1 VQAQIL
7 GKPGISPISASNVS
21 APPSACTD
29 PGSKVGD
36 GQMGVLEKILWLL
49 VDGWLWCL
57 MIKFF
62 VAILNLGFLGCF
74 GYGFQTPG
82 LGANSEVEWERSR
95 KNNNI

>member
-49 VDGWLWCL
+49 VDG
-57 MIKFF
+57 
-62 VAILNLGFLGCF
+62 
-74 GYGFQTPG
+74 
-82 LGANSEVEWERSR
+82 
-95 KNNNI
+95 